1 MAVDAAQI
9 CGGFWEKWKPVPTNF
24 DQIQVKQIIL
34 KNSGR

>member
-1 MAVDAAQI
+1 MTVDAAQI
-9 CGGFWEKWKPVPTNF
+9 CGDFCEKWKLVLTNF